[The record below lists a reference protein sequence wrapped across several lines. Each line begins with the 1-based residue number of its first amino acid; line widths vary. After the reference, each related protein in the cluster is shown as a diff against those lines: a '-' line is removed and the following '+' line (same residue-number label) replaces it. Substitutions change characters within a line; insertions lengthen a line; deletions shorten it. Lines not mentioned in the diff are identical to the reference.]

1 MDVPPSMIHRLF
13 YPQVPLVMAAKAGL
27 RVSAMPVVS
36 YLSVSEDP
44 PMVAV
49 ACAPR
54 GFTCRLARRAR
65 CFSLSVVGRENASVL
80 SKLATASG
88 VRVKD
93 KLAEAGL
100 RHSEG
105 KRLGVPV
112 LEAALATLECRLLA
126 ARRIGDHQL
135 LVARVEAARATD
147 AFSGFWDY
155 RRYSPVLYAGW
166 QGRLAEYPGY

>member
-1 MDVPPSMIHRLF
+1 MGIDPSLVHRLF
-13 YPQVPLVMAAKAGL
+13 YPQVPLVMAAKAGA

-36 YLSVSEDP
+36 YLSVSERP

-54 GFTCRLARRAR
+54 GYTCRLARKAR
-65 CFSLSVVGRENASVL
+65 CFSLSIVGRERSSAL

-88 VRVKD
+88 AAVKD

-100 RHSEG
+100 KYSEG
-105 KRLGVPV
+105 VKLKVPV
-112 LEAALATLECRLLA
+112 LDAAVATLECRLQA
-126 ARRIGDHQL
+126 TRRLGDHLL
-135 LVARVEAARATD
+135 LVARVEDARAAG

-155 RRYSPVLYAGW
+155 RRYRPVLYAGW
-166 QGRLAEYPGY
+166 QDGLSQYPGS